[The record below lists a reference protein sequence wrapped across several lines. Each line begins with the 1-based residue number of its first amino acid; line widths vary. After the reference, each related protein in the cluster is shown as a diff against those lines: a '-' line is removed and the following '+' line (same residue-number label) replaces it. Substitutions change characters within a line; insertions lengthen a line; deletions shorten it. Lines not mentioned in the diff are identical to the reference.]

1 MLPFLSMLRLYLL
14 SPLTWWAF
22 AFGLVVGSFLNV
34 CIYRVPRKTFF
45 KKARSH
51 CPQCDALIPW
61 WGNIPVLSWVLLRGR
76 ARCCGAKISVQYPL
90 VELATG
96 FIFVALYWV
105 FPFFGR
111 MSSGYLMDPA
121 ELIRFTHA
129 VIFSSL
135 LLVCSVI
142 DMQHRII
149 PDVIS
154 LPMIAVSPLVALT
167 HPDLTLTSSLLGILI
182 GAGVFYA
189 LAWFYYLL
197 RKEAG
202 LGMGDVKLLAAIGG
216 WLGYQALVPTIFLGS
231 ISGAVYGIGAIII
244 TKNVHMKTAIPFGPF
259 LALGAFTYL
268 LAGGRV
274 WEWFLW

>member
-1 MLPFLSMLRLYLL
+1 MPQTLSLLSIYLA

-22 AFGLVVGSFLNV
+22 AFGLVIGSFLNV
-34 CIYRVPRKTFF
+34 CIYRIPRKIFF
-45 KKARSH
+45 KQARSH
-51 CPQCDALIPW
+51 CPQCNALIPW
-61 WGNIPVLSWVLLRGR
+61 WGNVPVLSWFLLRGR
-76 ARCCGAKISVQYPL
+76 ARCCGAKISWQYPL
-90 VELATG
+90 VELTTG
-96 FIFVALYWV
+96 LLFVGLYWL

-111 MSSGYLMDPA
+111 FSEGYVLNPA
-121 ELIRFTHA
+121 ELIRFIHA
-129 VIFSSL
+129 IVFSCL

-154 LPMIAVSPLVALT
+154 LPMIAASPLVAMV
-167 HPDLTLTSSLLGILI
+167 HPDLTLASSLIGVVAGGGI
-182 GAGVFYA
+182 FYA

-216 WLGYQALVPTIFLGS
+216 WLGYQSLIPTIFLGS
-231 ISGAVYGIGAIII
+231 ISGAVFGIGAIII
-244 TKNVHMKTAIPFGPF
+244 TKNTHMKTAIPFGPF
-259 LALGAFTYL
+259 LALGAFAYL
-268 LAGGRV
+268 VAGGRV